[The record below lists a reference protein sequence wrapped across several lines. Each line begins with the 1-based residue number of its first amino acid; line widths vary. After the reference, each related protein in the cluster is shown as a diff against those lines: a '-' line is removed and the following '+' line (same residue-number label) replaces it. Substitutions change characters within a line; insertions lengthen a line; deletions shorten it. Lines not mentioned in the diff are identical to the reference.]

1 MANYRIVMKDESLS
15 HHGIE
20 GQKWGVR
27 NGPPYPLSAG
37 DHSAAEKRALK
48 KEGKQTYKLIKKYNK
63 KSKNSYKLVYGKN
76 PKKNIQARTI
86 NTIDEDLDKLLDLYK
101 KDNQYELEGYF
112 NKLSEDILG
121 KYAYKEIKTRDPR
134 YVQRRGLVTMTPK
147 RSGYTPKSI
156 GFAKDI
162 LADAMLDLGK
172 NYLYTVN
179 YFMNGSTGTISIK
192 DKDGKEVGAAVID
205 QKDWT

>member
-1 MANYRIVMKDESLS
+1 MANYRLVPKDESLS

-37 DHSAAEKRALK
+37 DHSEAEKKALK
-48 KEGKQTYKLIKKYNK
+48 KEGRETYKLIKKYNK
-63 KSKNSYKLVYGKN
+63 RSKNSYKLIYAKN
-76 PKKNIQARTI
+76 PKKSIREKTI
-86 NTIDEDLDKLLDLYK
+86 NTIDEDLSKLLDLYK

-121 KYAYKEIKTRDPR
+121 KYAHKEIKTRDPR
-134 YVQRRGLVTMTPK
+134 YVQRRGMVTMTPK
-147 RSGYTPKSI
+147 RSGYTPKNL

-162 LADAMLDLGK
+162 LADAMLELGK

-179 YFMNGSTGTISIK
+179 YFMEGQTGNIAIK
-192 DKDGKEVGAAVID
+192 DKDGKTVETAIID
-205 QKDWT
+205 YKDLN

>member
-1 MANYRIVMKDESLS
+1 MANYRLIPKDESLS

-27 NGPPYPLSAG
+27 NGPPYPLETKDYSP
-37 DHSAAEKRALK
+37 AEKKALK
-48 KEGKQTYKLIKKYNK
+48 KEGKETYKLIKKYNK
-63 KSKNSYKLVYGKN
+63 RSKNSYKLVYAKN
-76 PKKNIQARTI
+76 PKKNIQDKTL
-86 NTIDEDLDKLLDLYK
+86 NTIDADLDKLLDLYR

-121 KYAYKEIKTRDPR
+121 KYAYKEIKTRSPR
-134 YVQRRGLVTMTPK
+134 YVQRRGLFTMTPK

-162 LADAMLDLGK
+162 LADAMLELGK
-172 NYLYTVN
+172 DHLFAVN
-179 YFMNGSTGTISIK
+179 YTMDGTTGTIAIK
-192 DKDGKEVGAAVID
+192 NKDGKTVETAVID
-205 QKDWT
+205 QKDWN